1 MGIDYS
7 VLWLIVF
14 VGVTVGLIW
23 LTSYLRG
30 KKLITSEDLQFTMLT
45 IGLTIEIVDQLNLRQ
60 ESEIKKITSIVLNSL
75 GFAIAI
81 FKDEDVLKNAY
92 LHAIELCEEYN
103 IEVTPEREQIIKQL
117 IDIAYKNKFWEL
129 NK

>member
-1 MGIDYS
+1 MNIDYS
-7 VLWLIVF
+7 ILWIITF
-14 VGVTVGLIW
+14 VGITVGLIY
-23 LTSYLRG
+23 LTSYLRR
-30 KKLITSEDLQFTMLT
+30 KKLITSDDLQFAMLS
-45 IGLTIEIVDQLNLRQ
+45 IGLTMEIVDQLNLKN

-81 FKDEDVLKNAY
+81 FKEEDILKNAY
-92 LHAIELCEEYN
+92 LHARELSEDYGIE
-103 IEVTPEREQIIKQL
+103 ITPEREQIIKQL